1 MIPASVSS
9 SSGFVLVRLAL
20 RVVAAW
26 LFFLVMA
33 PGWAADYSFTVAPDG
48 VGLVV
53 SPDGGRAVF
62 APVFAVLHAEKNPNL
77 TTRFGKFRDRGLT
90 GEDTGSA
97 YHVLTWG
104 AASVAAKNTGHVA
117 DGFDPDADRGY
128 GAERTANLFEAG
140 RLVYL
145 RASAARAEGGGG
157 GDGGGASGGGG
168 VRRVTWVFPEND
180 LVALEAV
187 LELSGDGTAPS
198 LTFSARVKQAGW
210 WSFGYAGAP
219 ACAPD
224 ELDELWQP
232 LIYTERRF
240 PEDAYLEPAFR
251 CPLATTLVS
260 RGGVTVGV
268 MADPAEFPFQP
279 LPNLG
284 NSRFGVAL
292 RNQAGRAQPMLFA
305 PVLGGAGS
313 RLARDGA
320 FAFTSRLIVSGKALS
335 ATVEEQARRVYGF
348 ADIRH
353 NVLGSLNTAFENT
366 VAYGLSEYARFNR
379 ELRGFAYDTD
389 VPGSVKNV
397 SALHPLSVALVTDSR
412 EIYENLVYPQVEY
425 FISRERFLYSIHLD
439 AKGQGVSTRL
449 GGDGAPLNEYATL
462 YAMTGRRAPFL
473 LQIAEKLQ
481 PQTRSINLNAQLR
494 GEFWANSLAL
504 HRATGDKKW
513 LERAVRD
520 ADDYLKKRVL
530 TRQRT
535 FDDPDSRGMFF
546 WTSYAAQWIEL
557 YELYEETGE
566 KRFLDAARDGARIY
580 AQFTHMA
587 PRIPGGDVT
596 VNEDGHAP
604 SYRKSSKQRHYTR
617 IQIAPETVPAW
628 QVSEIGLTPE
638 SSVTSRG
645 HRGILLACYAP
656 WMLRIAERTGD
667 AFLHDIARSAIIG
680 RYTTFPG
687 YHLNTARTTAYQKPD
702 FPERP
707 LHELNSTT
715 SLHYNHIWPHIAMLL
730 DYLVADAFEKSRGQ
744 VDFPGRYA
752 EGYAYL
758 QQKIYGDRPGKIF
771 GEENLWL
778 WMPRGVVTVTHPEL
792 NYITARGENSFH
804 IALTNQSK
812 QRVSAQV
819 RLNPA
824 LVPWP
829 ANVKTVTVES
839 RDASGRKTAGTLNTA
854 GSAGVD
860 VEPEGLTVVSF
871 RGVTP
876 QIGFQREMV
885 GAGGPRLPV
894 SGSHCELGWRG
905 ARAVGLL
912 LGPNEPARIYT
923 YIPDNDREI
932 ARCTLNYRQGGGAV
946 AQAEDASY
954 PFEYTV
960 PTKGF
965 EPVEL
970 WFEVELKNGNK
981 EKSPAGQILLK

>member
-1 MIPASVSS
+1 MIPASPLAKPAPHMLR
-9 SSGFVLVRLAL
+9 FAL
-20 RVVAAW
+20 RVVAAC
-26 LFFLVMA
+26 LFFPLA
-33 PGWAADYSFTVAPDG
+33 SPAASADYTMTVAPNGD
-48 VGLVV
+48 VLVV

-77 TTRFGKFRDRGLT
+77 TTRFGKFKDKGLT
-90 GEDTGSA
+90 GEDTGSS

-104 AASVAAKNTGHVA
+104 AASKAAKNTGHVA
-117 DGFDPDADRGY
+117 DGYDPDSDRGY
-128 GAERTANLFEAG
+128 GSDRTANLFEAG
-140 RLVYL
+140 KLTYL
-145 RASAARAEGGGG
+145 RANATRKTGEA
-157 GDGGGASGGGG
+157 GAG
-168 VRRVTWVFPEND
+168 RVTWEFPEND
-180 LVALEAV
+180 QVTLEAV
-187 LELSGDGTAPS
+187 LELSGDGTPP
-198 LTFSARVKQAGW
+198 LLKLSARVKQAGW
-210 WSFGYAGAP
+210 WSFGYVGAP
-219 ACAPD
+219 SCSPD

-240 PEDAYLEPAFR
+240 PEDSYLEPAFR

-260 RGGVTVGV
+260 KGGVTTGV
-268 MADPAEFPFQP
+268 MADPQEFPFQP
-279 LPNLG
+279 LPNLD

-292 RNQAGRAQPMLFA
+292 RNQAGQAQPMLFA

-313 RLARDGA
+313 RLAKDGV
-320 FAFTSRLIVSGKALS
+320 FAFTSRLIVSGKTLS

-348 ADIRH
+348 GDIRR
-353 NVLGSLNTAFENT
+353 NILGSLNTAFENT

-473 LQIAEKLQ
+473 LQIAKKLQ
-481 PQTRSINLNAQLR
+481 PLTRSINLNAPLR

-504 HRATGDKKW
+504 YRATGDKKW

-546 WTSYAAQWIEL
+546 WTSYTAQWIEL

-566 KRFLDAARDGARIY
+566 SRFLDAAHDGARIY

-596 VNEDGHAP
+596 VNEDGYAP
-604 SYRKSSKQRHYTR
+604 SYRKSSKQRQYTR
-617 IQIAPETVPAW
+617 IKIAPETVPAW

-656 WMLRIAERTGD
+656 WMMRIAEKTGD

-687 YHLNTARTTAYQKPD
+687 YHINTARTTAYQKPD

-707 LHELNSTT
+707 LSELNSTT

-758 QQKIYGDRPGKIF
+758 QQKIYGDRPGKIY
-771 GEENLWL
+771 GEENLYL

-804 IALTNQSK
+804 IALANQSK
-812 QRVSAQV
+812 QRVTAQV

-829 ANVKTVTVES
+829 ANVKQVTVEL
-839 RDASGRKTAGTLNTA
+839 RDAAGHKTAGVLNTA
-854 GSAGVD
+854 GSVGVD

-876 QIGFQREMV
+876 QVGFQREMV
-885 GAGGPRLPV
+885 GEGGPRLPG
-894 SGSHCELGWRG
+894 SGSHCELDWRG

-946 AQAEDASY
+946 AQMEDASY

-965 EPVEL
+965 EPVAI
-970 WFEVELKNGNK
+970 WFEVELKNGKK
-981 EKSPAGQILLK
+981 EKSPVGQILLK